1 MDRTTIDI
9 DEQSDL
15 PISEA
20 DLGRLADNSVVDDL
34 HRHSKLVAPDGSSDP
49 ALYVNNAGKVCG
61 LKLPIET
68 TLACNANYETG
79 DLFIY
84 QNVTQGKFY
93 LAFKNANGNAKA
105 TLMNSDLTLT

>member
-20 DLGRLADNSVVDDL
+20 DLGRLGDNSVVDEL

-49 ALYVNNAGKVCG
+49 GLHINNAGNVCG

-68 TLACNANYETG
+68 TLACNANYEIG

-84 QNVTQGKFY
+84 QNVAQGKFY
-93 LAFKNANGNAKA
+93 LAIKNANGNAKA
-105 TLMNSDLTLT
+105 ALMNNDLTLT

>member
-15 PISEA
+15 SISEA
-20 DLGRLADNSVVDDL
+20 DLGRLADDSIVDDL
-34 HRHSKLVAPDGSSDP
+34 HRHSKLVAPDGSFDP
-49 ALYVNNAGKVCG
+49 GLFINNAGKVCG

-68 TLACNANYETG
+68 TLACNANYEIG

-84 QNVTQGKFY
+84 HNVTQGKFY
-93 LAFKNANGNAKA
+93 LALKNANGNAKA
-105 TLMNSDLTLT
+105 VLLKSDLTLT

>member
-1 MDRTTIDI
+1 MDRTIIDM
-9 DEQSDL
+9 DGQSDM

-20 DLGRLADNSVVDDL
+20 DLGRLGDNSIVDDL

-49 ALYVNNAGKVCG
+49 ALHINSAGKTCG

-68 TLACNANYETG
+68 TMACNADYEIG

-84 QNVTQGKFY
+84 HVVAQGKYY
-93 LAFKNANGNAKA
+93 LAFKNADGSAKA
-105 TLMNSDLTLT
+105 ALMNNDLTLT